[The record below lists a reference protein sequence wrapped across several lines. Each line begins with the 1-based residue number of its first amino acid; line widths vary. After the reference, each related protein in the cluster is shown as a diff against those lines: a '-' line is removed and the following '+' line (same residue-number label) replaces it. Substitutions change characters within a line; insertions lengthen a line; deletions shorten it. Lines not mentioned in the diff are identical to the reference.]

1 MTGLL
6 LWVLAG
12 LAVTGG
18 AVGVVAGMVGTDAPQ
33 GPSLALRLRARTGHA
48 DLDARMRRRTRLSVG
63 AVAGLGVWLVTGVF
77 VAGALVALAF
87 VGVPWL
93 LAPTRGAAVRIAK
106 LEALGDWTMRLSN
119 VLRLGRG
126 LDEALQISRKGVP
139 DAIASEVGDL
149 VDRLQVGWRSTEA
162 LRAFGDALDD
172 VTADKIVAA
181 LILSASDRGPGL
193 AQALEDLAESV
204 HEEVAKRRAIE
215 ADRAKPRT
223 TVRWMT
229 IITLGVAGAGF
240 LVPGYTHPYGTLLG
254 QLVLALLAAG
264 FVAVMV
270 WMRQLADHRPIPRF
284 LIADPRSR
292 VARPVPVAAATVPVP
307 GAVPAG
313 EAL

>member
-6 LWVLAG
+6 LWVVAG
-12 LAVTGG
+12 LILAAGL
-18 AVGVVAGMVGTDAPQ
+18 VGLVAGIIGTTAPK
-33 GPSLALRLRARTGHA
+33 GPSLLLRLRARTGQA
-48 DLDARMRRRTRLSVG
+48 DLDARMRRRTRLTAG
-63 AVAGLGVWLVTGVF
+63 AVLGGVVWLVTGVF
-77 VAGALVALAF
+77 VAGVLVMLA
-87 VGVPWL
+87 VTGVPWL
-93 LAPTRGAAVRIAK
+93 LAPTRGAAIRIAK

-139 DAIASEVGDL
+139 EAIATEVGDL
-149 VDRLQVGWRSTEA
+149 VDRLQVGWRAPDA
-162 LRAFGDALDD
+162 LRLFGDALDD

-193 AQALEDLAESV
+193 AQALEDLAQSV

-229 IITLGVAGAGF
+229 IITLIVAGLGF
-240 LVPGYTHPYGTLLG
+240 LVPGYTRPYSTLLG
-254 QLVLALLAAG
+254 QLVLSLLTAG
-264 FVAVMV
+264 FIGVLA
-270 WMRQLADHRPIPRF
+270 WMRQLADHKPVPRF

-292 VARPVPVAAATVPVP
+292 VAAPMSPE
-307 GAVPAG
+307 PAG
-313 EAL
+313 EAS

>member
-6 LWVLAG
+6 LWVVAG
-12 LAVTGG
+12 LVLSAGL
-18 AVGVVAGMVGTDAPQ
+18 VGLVAGIVGTDAPQ
-33 GPSLALRLRARTGHA
+33 GPSLLLRLRARTGQA
-48 DLDARMRRRTRLSVG
+48 DLDARMRRRTRLVIG
-63 AVAGLGVWLVTGVF
+63 AVAGAIVWLVTGVF
-77 VAGALVALAF
+77 VAGVLVMLA
-87 VGVPWL
+87 VAGVPWL

-106 LEALGDWTMRLSN
+106 LEALGDWTLRLSN

-139 DAIASEVGDL
+139 DAIATEVGDL
-149 VDRLQVGWRSTEA
+149 VDRLQVGWRASDA
-162 LRAFGDALDD
+162 LRLFGDALDD

-215 ADRAKPRT
+215 SDRAKPRT

-229 IITLGVAGAGF
+229 IITLTVAVVGF
-240 LVPGYTHPYGTLLG
+240 LVPGYTRPYSTLLG
-254 QLVLALLAAG
+254 QLVLSLLVAG
-264 FVAVMV
+264 FIGVLA
-270 WMRQLADHRPIPRF
+270 WMRQLADHKPIPRF

-292 VARPVPVAAATVPVP
+292 VATAAPAASDATFQEVS
-307 GAVPAG
+307 
-313 EAL
+313 